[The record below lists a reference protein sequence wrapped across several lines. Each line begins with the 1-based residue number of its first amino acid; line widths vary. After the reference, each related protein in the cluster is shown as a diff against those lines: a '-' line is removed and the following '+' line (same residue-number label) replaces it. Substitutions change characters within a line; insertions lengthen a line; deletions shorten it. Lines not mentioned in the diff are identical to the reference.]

1 MNVNNIKL
9 KTKFAVLIVVLFVIA
24 LIGSV
29 AWTSYAQREQ
39 TINELREKGLVLS
52 QQMSAV
58 WDFMSANQ
66 DRFEATAFAENGSY
80 QGLHCAVAGRSIG
93 KLFSNESGYLTRF
106 VNFDPRNSEDTPD
119 EFEAE
124 ALNAFRAD
132 PGLTEYYAVTKY
144 DGQQVF
150 RYLAPMKIERTCLEC
165 HGEPK
170 GEIDVTGHPKEGWAI
185 DDIGGAISIVIP
197 MDLYVSAEQ
206 DSVLQNVVF
215 FIVVLV
221 ACLLIV
227 YFSLS
232 HLVTNPLRKIREG
245 VSRIQ
250 TGDLDVRLDGPESSF
265 EMNTLAAEFNDMA
278 HELSG
283 LYENLEAQVDDRTA
297 QLANANDVL
306 ERQRVQLER
315 ANELLRHDNEYKS
328 SFLAMMSHELR
339 TPLTS
344 ILAYAELLNREG
356 DPAYEKEAEA
366 LSEIEANG
374 RVLLLMINDILE
386 MSRLDAG
393 KTQLAV
399 ETVDLG
405 DVVGLVQSV
414 VQPLARRNNISFACE
429 IDPNV
434 PLMQGDFEKIR
445 HILEN
450 LCGNAMK
457 FTHEGGNVK
466 LNAEYDSE
474 AREVVIKVS
483 DTGIGIAQK
492 DQQRIFER
500 FVQVDSSVSR
510 RYNGTGLGLALAKE
524 YTEMHGGTISVESE
538 LGSGSTFIVRLPEV
552 PRPERWHNPS
562 TVGEDLND
570 AVNAELPNGAG
581 AFEAAQQGGIDAS
594 ESLRETGE

>member
-132 PGLTEYYAVTKY
+132 PGLTEYYAVTEY

-250 TGDLDVRLDGPESSF
+250 TGDLDVRLDGAESSF

-278 HELSG
+278 H
-283 LYENLEAQVDDRTA
+283 
-297 QLANANDVL
+297 
-306 ERQRVQLER
+306 
-315 ANELLRHDNEYKS
+315 ELLRHDNEYKS

-581 AFEAAQQGGIDAS
+581 AFEAAQQGGVDAS